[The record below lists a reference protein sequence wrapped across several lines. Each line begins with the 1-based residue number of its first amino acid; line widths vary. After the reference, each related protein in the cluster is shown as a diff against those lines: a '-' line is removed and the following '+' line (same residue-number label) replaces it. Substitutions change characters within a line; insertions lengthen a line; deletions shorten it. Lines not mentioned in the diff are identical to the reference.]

1 MYKNK
6 PKLSQ
11 QFTGAEKNGVPFA
24 VVLGEDELKEGKVKI
39 KEMGLP
45 EEHPEKKG
53 VDVSM
58 GDLVVQIRRRL
69 AQKEEGAGATGIEGA
84 LQGVALKEKAP
95 EM

>member
-6 PKLSQ
+6 PKLQQ

-24 VVLGEDELKEGKVKI
+24 VMIGEDELKEGKVKI

-45 EEHPEKKG
+45 DDHAEKKG
-53 VDVSM
+53 VEVSM
-58 GDLVVQIRRRL
+58 DDLVVQIRKRL
-69 AQKEEGAGATGIEGA
+69 AQKEEGAGAAGIEGA

-95 EM
+95 DM